1 MTEFKLEAKSITKS
15 YSKSRKVVDGISLSL
30 ESGEIL
36 GLLGPNGAGKTT
48 CFYMMVGL
56 ARADSGSIELN
67 GRDITSVP
75 LHKRSSLGMSYLP
88 QRESIYRGM
97 SVKDNLWA
105 TLEMTKLSRE
115 ERIESYNS
123 VVGMF
128 GLSGFLN
135 SKGASLSGGER
146 RRVEI
151 GRAVLSKPQF
161 LLLDE
166 PFAGVDPVTVQS
178 IQALIKKLASQGMG
192 VLITDHNVRETLE
205 LCDRAV
211 IMASGKEIAAGKPD
225 QVLSSDIV
233 RELYLGTSFNI

>member
-1 MTEFKLEAKSITKS
+1 MITQRLETKSISKS
-15 YSKSRKVVDGISLSL
+15 YSRERKVVDGISLQVNG
-30 ESGEIL
+30 GEIL

-48 CFYMMVGL
+48 CFYMIVGL
-56 ARADSGSIELN
+56 ARADGGSVELN
-67 GRDITSVP
+67 GVDITGTP
-75 LHKRSSLGMSYLP
+75 LHKRSALGMSYLP
-88 QRESIYRGM
+88 QRESIYRGL

-105 TLEMTKLSRE
+105 NLEMTKLSKV
-115 ERIESYNS
+115 ERKESFDS

-128 GLSGFLN
+128 GLSGILN

-151 GRAVLSKPQF
+151 GRAVLSKPKF

-166 PFAGVDPVTVQS
+166 PFAGVDPVTVQN
-178 IQALIKKLASQGMG
+178 IQLLIKKLANDGMG

-211 IMASGKEIAAGKPD
+211 IMASGKEIASGSPD
-225 QVLSSDIV
+225 KILAS
-233 RELYLGTSFNI
+233 ELVKEIYLGTDFTI

>member
-1 MTEFKLEAKSITKS
+1 MRDHLLEARTISKS
-15 YSKSRKVVDGISLSL
+15 YSRAKKVVDNISLSL
-30 ESGEIL
+30 GSGEIL

-48 CFYMMVGL
+48 CFYMIVGL
-56 ARADSGSIELN
+56 ARADSGSILLN
-67 GRDITSVP
+67 GKDITKVP

-88 QRESIYRGM
+88 QRESIYRGL

-105 TLEMTKLSRE
+105 NLEMTGLSKQE
-115 ERIESYNS
+115 KKDSFDS
-123 VVGMF
+123 VVEMF
-128 GLSGFLN
+128 GLGGILT

-178 IQALIKKLASQGMG
+178 IQILIKNLASKGMG

-205 LCDRAV
+205 LCSRAV
-211 IMASGKEIAAGKPD
+211 VMASGKEIASGEPD
-225 QVLSSDIV
+225 AVLASDLV
-233 RELYLGTSFNI
+233 KELYLGSEFSI